1 MALTLAKLAAN
12 TASVTFTYQGEAITT
27 EYYPSRITGKMLLQ
41 MQSLSSTEESN
52 ASAGLA
58 SLTETLC
65 RLIKSWTI
73 YEDTEETVMFP
84 LESDCLSELPIALIS
99 QAFNAIIADNRPEA
113 QATQNGKSPR

>member
-1 MALTLAKLAAN
+1 MALTLAKIATN
-12 TASVTFTYQGEAITT
+12 TASVSLHYCGEDIMI
-27 EYYPSRITGKMLLQ
+27 EYLPSRITGKMLLQ

-73 YEDTEETVMFP
+73 YEDTEETVMYP
-84 LESDCLSELPIALIS
+84 LEPDRLADLPIDLIS

-113 QATQNGKSPR
+113 QATQNGRAPR